1 MRGDKSPLFMKEA
14 REEALHFGWRQNGDE
29 EDLMV
34 SAWIYLQINKINIS
48 LRLEIYKTLS
58 P

>member
-1 MRGDKSPLFMKEA
+1 MKEA